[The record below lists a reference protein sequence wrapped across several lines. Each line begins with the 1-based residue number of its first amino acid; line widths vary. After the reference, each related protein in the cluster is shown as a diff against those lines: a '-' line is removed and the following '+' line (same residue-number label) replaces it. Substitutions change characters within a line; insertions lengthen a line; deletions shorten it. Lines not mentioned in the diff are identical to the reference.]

1 MAFLRNFFKL
11 KIKENNEAVFME
23 VLTKMYFNETERLRK
38 DSDFRRVYKH
48 GKSFANRYLVMY
60 IMRNN
65 LEYNRVGIS
74 VSKKV
79 GKAIV
84 RNKVKR
90 RIRESFRLDVDQKI
104 KSGYDIVFIARVAI
118 SDMQYNEINKSMK
131 HLVNKFKLFK

>member
-1 MAFLRNFFKL
+1 
-11 KIKENNEAVFME
+11 
-23 VLTKMYFNETERLRK
+23 MYFNETERLRK

>member
-1 MAFLRNFFKL
+1 
-11 KIKENNEAVFME
+11 
-23 VLTKMYFNETERLRK
+23 MYFNETERLRK

-74 VSKKV
+74 DTKKL
-79 GKAIV
+79 GKPID
-84 RNKVKR
+84 RNQVKR
-90 RIRESFRLDVDQKI
+90 RISESNRKEVETQI

>member
-1 MAFLRNFFKL
+1 
-11 KIKENNEAVFME
+11 
-23 VLTKMYFNETERLRK
+23 MYFNETERLRK

-90 RIRESFRLDVDQKI
+90 RIRESFRLDVDKKI
-104 KSGYDIVFIARVAI
+104 KSGYDRVAI

>member
-1 MAFLRNFFKL
+1 
-11 KIKENNEAVFME
+11 
-23 VLTKMYFNETERLRK
+23 
-38 DSDFRRVYKH
+38 
-48 GKSFANRYLVMY
+48 MY

-79 GKAIV
+79 GKANV

-90 RIRESFRLDVDQKI
+90 RIRESYRLDVDGKI
-104 KSGYDIVFIARVAI
+104 KSGYDIVFIARVSI
-118 SDMQYNEINKSMK
+118 IDVQYNEINKSMK

>member
-1 MAFLRNFFKL
+1 
-11 KIKENNEAVFME
+11 
-23 VLTKMYFNETERLRK
+23 MYFNETERLRK

-90 RIRESFRLDVDQKI
+90 RIRESFRLDVDKKI

-118 SDMQYNEINKSMK
+118 SDMQYNEINKSIARVAIKDAEYKDIEKSMK

>member
-1 MAFLRNFFKL
+1 
-11 KIKENNEAVFME
+11 
-23 VLTKMYFNETERLRK
+23 MYFNETERLRK

-79 GKAIV
+79 GKSIV
-84 RNKVKR
+84 RNTVKR

-118 SDMQYNEINKSMK
+118 SDVQYNEINKSMN
-131 HLVNKFKLFK
+131 HLVNNFKLFK